1 LASRWLAVAGCLVAV
16 SALGACGGGSSS
28 SSSTGSSSSAGGGT
42 KSVTVY
48 TSLPFDATDRQQ
60 TEDVVKGEKLALSQ
74 VNSTVGPCKIT
85 FKQLDDSTAQAGQW
99 DPGQTS
105 ANARKASQDK
115 SAIAYLGEFN
125 SGASAISIPITNE
138 ANLMQISP
146 SNTALELTKDPGPS
160 GKGAPGK
167 YYPTGKRTYARVVAA
182 DHIQGAAQGEW
193 MKELGVK
200 KLYEANDKQV
210 YGAGVAKTTG
220 DAAKLNGIQVVGN
233 DGIDIKAPNYRA
245 LAQKIK
251 SSGADAFFFGGI
263 TASNGVQL
271 YKDVWAA
278 NPGIKLFGP
287 DGVAESSFTSKLPA
301 DAQKNTYITV
311 GTIDPKDY
319 PPEGQKFFADF
330 KKTYGTATPE
340 PYAIYGYEA
349 MSLLLDSMKRA
360 GANCADRQAVID
372 QVYKTKNKKSVLGTY
387 SIDKDGDV
395 TTNHFGRFFVKNG
408 KLTYDKTVIVKKDSY
423 GRPLGG

>member
-16 SALGACGGGSSS
+16 SALGACGSDDDNGST
-28 SSSTGSSSSAGGGT
+28 STGTSGGGGGT
-42 KSVTVY
+42 KNVKLI

-60 TEDVVKGEKLALSQ
+60 TEDVVKGEKLALKQ
-74 VNSTVGPCKIT
+74 VNNKVGPCKIS
-85 FKQLDDSTAQAGQW
+85 FQQLDDSTAQAGQW

-105 ANARKASQDK
+105 TNARKAAQDK
-115 SAIAYLGEFN
+115 SVVGYIGEFN
-125 SGASAISIPITNE
+125 SGASAISIPITNQ
-138 ANLMQISP
+138 AGLLQISP

-167 YYPTGKRTYARVVAA
+167 YYPSGKRNYARVVAA
-182 DHIQGAAQGEW
+182 DHIQGAVQGAW

-200 KLYEANDKQV
+200 KLFAANDKQV
-210 YGAGVAKTTG
+210 YGGGVAKTTT
-220 DAAKLNGIQVVGN
+220 DAAKLNGIEVAGN
-233 DGIDIKAPNYRA
+233 EGIDIKAPNYRA
-245 LAQKIK
+245 LASKIK
-251 SSGADAFFFGGI
+251 ASGADAFFFGGI

-287 DGVAESSFTSKLPA
+287 DGVAETSFTEKLPA

-319 PPEGQKFFADF
+319 PPEGQKFFKDF
-330 KKTYGTATPE
+330 KAAYGTATPE

-349 MSLLLDSMKRA
+349 MSLMLDAMKRA
-360 GANCADRQAVID
+360 GDKCDDRQALID
-372 QVYKTKNKKSVLGTY
+372 QVYQTKDKKSVLGTY
-387 SIDKDGDV
+387 SVDKDGDV
-395 TTNHFGRFFVKNG
+395 TTNQFGRFLVKNG
-408 KLTYDKTVIVKKDSY
+408 KLSYDKTVTVEKDSS
-423 GRPLGG
+423 GNPLG